1 MPPTPPSSL
10 LTRPA
15 LLTIGALA
23 VCANV
28 GACLPSVATSAAP
41 GVAVVDDFSDADL
54 AARYHVQGGSWRVVD
69 GALSTLGDRNL
80 PLWLNAPLSKN
91 VRIEFTSR
99 SSAADVDMKVEV
111 FGDGTR
117 HESGYIVILG
127 GWKNSTSVI
136 ARLDEHQKDRVQKR
150 TRWEQDK
157 LYRWTIERT
166 DGKTLTV
173 AVDGVPLLSYADAAP
188 LYGPRNNRFAF
199 SGWESSVTFDDLVI
213 TPLPD

>member
-1 MPPTPPSSL
+1 ML
-10 LTRPA
+10 V
-15 LLTIGALA
+15 ALA
-23 VCANV
+23 S
-28 GACLPSVATSAAP
+28 GCLPSVSTAAP
-41 GVAVVDDFSDADL
+41 AGVAVVDDFNDEDL

-69 GALSTLGDRNL
+69 GQLSTLGDRNL

-99 SSAADVDMKVEV
+99 SASADVDMKVEV

-157 LYRWTIERT
+157 PYRWTIERT
-166 DGKTLTV
+166 DGKTLSV
-173 AVDGVPLLSYADAAP
+173 AVDGVPLLSYADTAP
-188 LYGPRNNRFAF
+188 LFGPRNNRFAF
-199 SGWESSVTFDDLVI
+199 SGWESSVTFDNLVV